1 MSLDRAREVL
11 ELEANAVRALLDRLD
26 DHFVQAVDLLLEC
39 SGRVVVTG
47 MGKCGIIARKVAGT
61 LASTGTPAFTLHPA
75 EAIHGDAGMLL
86 PQDVILAL
94 SNSGETEEILRIL
107 PIIKRI
113 GCTLIAMVGNTHS
126 TLARNAD
133 CILDV
138 GVEREA
144 CSLGL
149 APTASTTA
157 ALAMGDALAMAVMD
171 KRGFTRE
178 DYGLNH
184 PGGSLG
190 KAIVTIREVMRTG
203 EKCPMVSPQDTVQ
216 TAIKLVTAAK
226 AGAVLIVDEETRL
239 VGIYTDGDLRRTVV
253 QRPAALTGPISAV
266 MTTSPTVIHPETLAA
281 EGVRIAKKLHIDDLP
296 VVDHEGRAVGL
307 FTVKDLMA
315 W

>member
-1 MSLDRAREVL
+1 MPLERAREVL
-11 ELEANAVRALLDRLD
+11 ELEANAVRTLLDRLD
-26 DHFVQAVDLLLEC
+26 DHFIRASELLLGC
-39 SGRVVVTG
+39 TGRVVLTG
-47 MGKCGIIARKVAGT
+47 MGKCGIIAHKVAGT

-86 PQDVILAL
+86 PQDVVIAL
-94 SNSGETEEILRIL
+94 SNSGETEEILRLI

-113 GCTLIAMVGNTHS
+113 GCTLIAMVGNTTS

-171 KRGFTRE
+171 QRGFTRE

-190 KAIVTIREVMRTG
+190 KAIVTVREVMRTG
-203 EKCPMVSPQDTVQ
+203 ESCPMVSPQDTVQ

-226 AGAVLIVDEETRL
+226 AGAALVVDETGHL

-253 QRPAALTGPISAV
+253 QRPSALTGPIQAV
-266 MTTSPTVIHPETLAA
+266 MTNQPKVVYPENLAA

-296 VVDHEGRAVGL
+296 VVDSEGRAVGL